1 MNTLHHLEALELDKV
16 LKMLSSRAAMDDAK
30 ELALSLRPET
40 DFKKVEILLN
50 ETDDAFKLSAGFGSP
65 SFGNAKNVANPLA
78 RAKNGGVLSMRE
90 LLDIA

>member
-50 ETDDAFKLSAGFGSP
+50 ELINKQKTINTCLFF
-65 SFGNAKNVANPLA
+65 NAPPL
-78 RAKNGGVLSMRE
+78 
-90 LLDIA
+90 